1 MDLGTVPM
9 TVIDYHKD
17 EYEQVM
23 EGVYAYL
30 ALANFILPMYS
41 LILRLQT
48 EKQMGVKQHL
58 AILGMSYKA

>member
-1 MDLGTVPM
+1 MDVYS
-9 TVIDYHKD
+9 IHKD
-17 EYEQVM
+17 DFEQVM

-48 EKQMGVKQHL
+48 EK
-58 AILGMSYKA
+58 

>member
-1 MDLGTVPM
+1 
-9 TVIDYHKD
+9 
-17 EYEQVM
+17 M

>member
-1 MDLGTVPM
+1 MDVYS
-9 TVIDYHKD
+9 IHKD
-17 EYEQVM
+17 DFEQVM

-48 EKQMGVKQHL
+48 EKQIGVKQHL
-58 AILGMSYKA
+58 AILGMSHNA